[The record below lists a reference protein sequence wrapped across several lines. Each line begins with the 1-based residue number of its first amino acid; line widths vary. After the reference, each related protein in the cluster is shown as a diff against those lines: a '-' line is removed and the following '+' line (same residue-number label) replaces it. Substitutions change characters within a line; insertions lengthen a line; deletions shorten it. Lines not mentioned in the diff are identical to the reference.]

1 MTSQTERIEIQTP
14 SGRTVAAALAKPG
27 TRRAGGLILFHEWWG
42 LNAEMRAVAEKFAA
56 NGFLA
61 LAIDLFEGEATSDVA
76 RARELIGGLDPQKA
90 TETAVAWVEWMR
102 QTPEGN
108 GKVGTVGYCLG
119 GAWSLNTSLATPVD
133 ATVIYYGNVK
143 KTAQELEALKGP
155 VLGHFGKQDQA
166 ITLEMAE
173 GFRDAL
179 AQSGKQGEVLFYDAN
194 HAFSRIGGPNYDP
207 TSAGMAEQ
215 RTLAF
220 LHQHLD

>member
-1 MTSQTERIEIQTP
+1 M
-14 SGRTVAAALAKPG
+14 
-27 TRRAGGLILFHEWWG
+27 W
-42 LNAEMRAVAEKFAA
+42 
-56 NGFLA
+56 
-61 LAIDLFEGEATSDVA
+61 

-179 AQSGKQGEVLFYDAN
+179 VQSGKQGEVLFYDAN